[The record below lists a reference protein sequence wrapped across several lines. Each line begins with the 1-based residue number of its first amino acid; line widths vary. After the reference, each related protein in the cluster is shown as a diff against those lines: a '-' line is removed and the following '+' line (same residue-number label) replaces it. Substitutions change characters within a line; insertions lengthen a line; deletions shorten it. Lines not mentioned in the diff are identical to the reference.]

1 MAITIPLFCW
11 MGKRIATS
19 YDTQPHISN
28 NNRFMIIVIFSSYL
42 RVNSIIIWK
51 IHSLQTVMCHRN
63 ISVDKMIR
71 NPKRIS
77 SFYYPSLF
85 TSIHLLKKGSS
96 SSYPSLRIT
105 YPCCP
110 SRFKLLKAVL
120 GESIPTPCRKGRL
133 DGVPICIVKPI
144 KTFLSVL
151 LKVLHKRS

>member
-1 MAITIPLFCW
+1 
-11 MGKRIATS
+11 
-19 YDTQPHISN
+19 
-28 NNRFMIIVIFSSYL
+28 
-42 RVNSIIIWK
+42 
-51 IHSLQTVMCHRN
+51 
-63 ISVDKMIR
+63 MIR
-71 NPKRIS
+71 NPTRIS
-77 SFYYPSLF
+77 SFYRPSLF

-120 GESIPTPCRKGRL
+120 GESIPTAYRKGRL

>member
-1 MAITIPLFCW
+1 
-11 MGKRIATS
+11 
-19 YDTQPHISN
+19 
-28 NNRFMIIVIFSSYL
+28 
-42 RVNSIIIWK
+42 
-51 IHSLQTVMCHRN
+51 
-63 ISVDKMIR
+63 MIR
-71 NPKRIS
+71 NPTRIS
-77 SFYYPSLF
+77 SFYRPSLF

-96 SSYPSLRIT
+96 NSYPSLRIT